1 MELPLLEPVYQKY
14 KDQGFELVAI
24 DVRADTK
31 GAMQFRDEKK
41 LSFTMLEGNVPMAV
55 NEWKIQYT
63 PSSFLINKMGKIEA
77 FHGVIPE
84 EKIPELEKQISDLLA
99 Q

>member
-24 DVRADTK
+24 DVRADNK
-31 GAMQFRDEKK
+31 GAVQFRDEKK
-41 LSFTMLEGNVPMAV
+41 LSYTMLIGNVPMAI

-63 PSSFLINKMGKIEA
+63 PSSFLIDKSGKITA

-84 EKIPELEKQISDLLA
+84 EKIPDLEKQISDLLV